1 VRLSNRLLL
10 PQPLRKK
17 ASSAGSKACSEA
29 TAHLPPLR
37 QTKTQQLINLV
48 SAQRDA
54 AAVAVAM
61 TVAETVAAAKAATN
75 AAKAVVNALNALTS
89 PITAVVIV
97 LNAQRVAPLAA
108 AGEIGRNVPD
118 RNRALTR
125 LLSLMS
131 TWSQQTT

>member
-1 VRLSNRLLL
+1 MV
-10 PQPLRKK
+10 
-17 ASSAGSKACSEA
+17 
-29 TAHLPPLR
+29 
-37 QTKTQQLINLV
+37 NLV

-54 AAVAVAM
+54 AAVAAVM

-75 AAKAVVNALNALTS
+75 AAKAVVNALTS